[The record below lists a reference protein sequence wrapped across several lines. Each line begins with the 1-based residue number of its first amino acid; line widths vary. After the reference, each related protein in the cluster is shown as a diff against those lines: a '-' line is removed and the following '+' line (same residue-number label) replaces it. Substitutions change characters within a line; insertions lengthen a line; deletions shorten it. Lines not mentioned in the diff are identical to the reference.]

1 MDLNG
6 RSSETSAL
14 LPAEREL
21 DDPNESI
28 FDQGLAF
35 DLTTLMDRRQVIKL
49 IGSAGVAAGVFTIF
63 GCTPGA
69 LLSSASTAASTAGS
83 TPGSTATTGSAATCD
98 PIP

>member
-49 IGSAGVAAGVFTIF
+49 IALIPLMLIARVGETHVFHPAITPRWPMRWSA
-63 GCTPGA
+63 
-69 LLSSASTAASTAGS
+69 
-83 TPGSTATTGSAATCD
+83 
-98 PIP
+98 